1 MFSVTFRGVVTLSL
15 PCNSPSMTLSV
26 IRIDKFCRFACL
38 SIFIFL
44 NLRAPPM
51 PRPILRTPGL
61 CFSCIRP
68 LVPSDG
74 MESCR
79 QLRLVAEDRFGIP
92 VSNSTPILV
101 AAIGI
106 GFFRSYRMAALS
118 FRGEKLRHR
127 FLRLRQVQRGPR
139 HALRNRGCLL
149 GSSLQP

>member
-51 PRPILRTPGL
+51 PRPILRTPSL

-79 QLRLVAEDRFGIP
+79 QLRLVAEDRFGH
-92 VSNSTPILV
+92 
-101 AAIGI
+101 A
-106 GFFRSYRMAALS
+106 GFEFDANFSGGHRNRLFPQLS
-118 FRGEKLRHR
+118 DDRAFLPGEKHRHR
-127 FLRLRQVQRGPR
+127 FLRLRKVQ
-139 HALRNRGCLL
+139 
-149 GSSLQP
+149 